1 MNSKSWCTSFLS
13 FFFESRIRGSLNQGQ
28 FQLTQPEI
36 RCAGKMGVPA
46 ASGWNGEKE
55 HHKER
60 RMAHPGQTVW
70 KGKFQGNI
78 TIKIKTSEAHS
89 KYRSGCPLGDPN
101 LIVGGTSTAFML

>member
-1 MNSKSWCTSFLS
+1 VNSKSWCTSFLS

-89 KYRSGCPLGDPN
+89 K
-101 LIVGGTSTAFML
+101 